1 MLFLQLMVLKI
12 FHLISWFFDVS
23 ICIFIDI
30 FQAILCFVF
39 HFHVLCFR
47 ILLRIWV
54 HKLSIEDLVQMS
66 FWLFTPFIDISV
78 FALDKNSHDSRNFL
92 SCKWKSCT
100 AFTVFLYICHLVKMT
115 FFYFCIFWH
124 ANWILWSLTW
134 ILYCHFLF
142 PGSFY
147 SFEYF
152 TH

>member
-1 MLFLQLMVLKI
+1 MFLFA
-12 FHLISWFFDVS
+12 FSLIYFK
-23 ICIFIDI
+23 
-30 FQAILCFVF
+30 QYY
-39 HFHVLCFR
+39 VLCSIFMFYALEFLLASEC
-47 ILLRIWV
+47 INYQLRIWFGWAFDS
-54 HKLSIEDLVQMS
+54 LP
-66 FWLFTPFIDISV
+66 PFIDISV

-115 FFYFCIFWH
+115 FFCFCIFWH
-124 ANWILWSLTW
+124 ANWIPWSLTW

-147 SFEYF
+147 SFEYL